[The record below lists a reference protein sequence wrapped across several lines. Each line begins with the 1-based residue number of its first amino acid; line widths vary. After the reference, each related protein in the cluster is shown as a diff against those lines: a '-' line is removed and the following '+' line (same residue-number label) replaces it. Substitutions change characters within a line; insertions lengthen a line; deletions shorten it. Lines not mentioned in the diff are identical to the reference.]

1 MSRIS
6 ELMSSIQNSEN
17 LIREAQV
24 QKSDDEYELKKEL
37 IESRMLDFLKIDKNA
52 LKRMLYAEKGE
63 NNE

>member
-52 LKRMLYAEKGE
+52 LKRMLYAEKGKT
-63 NNE
+63 NE